1 MKTLLMAVC
10 FFVLQDQPAFDPSL
24 MYGRW
29 KWYASEG
36 GLMEQR
42 ITVEQTQQNKSLL
55 FTKDHAV
62 FYMVGD
68 SVSYKSRY
76 VTEMHRSEFTGQDT
90 PLLRIQG
97 ISKDQWITM
106 QGKDSLILR
115 ENKYDGWT
123 HRYVR
128 LH

>member
-1 MKTLLMAVC
+1 
-10 FFVLQDQPAFDPSL
+10 
-24 MYGRW
+24 
-29 KWYASEG
+29 
-36 GLMEQR
+36 MEQR